1 MKIEVTLPKG
11 LSRCAIT
18 VALVVFSAGWTHGQ
32 ALLVEELPGG
42 THLVVVTQ
50 PLADAT
56 SVVWPRPPG
65 GDDPSPRVLIGGRL
79 TLTADLESAFGAP
92 EEDPPAPAPP
102 VVVAV
107 GGATAEEIANLL
119 ERVLAGRETFGS
131 VAAVEP
137 ALTEGGLDRRLG
149 PPGSDARLRLE
160 VAMPPPGDRRRSSA
174 EVLWELLPE
183 LVSERVPHLR
193 SRVQGQVGVLEGRV
207 DADLAEIAVSDLRLS
222 LARLASDPS
231 LDADD
236 VARARRRLEVRRLSA
251 LEEHPEAARRV
262 YDAWVA
268 GGEDAVR
275 ELVFGVH
282 GVTVESVRATAASW
296 LPTHPGRAQ
305 LILPPRVFNPRF
317 AVGPEVLRLDND
329 LTAGVL
335 ERSGAPLAVVCLRPV
350 MVPDLDGEVT
360 ATVLARLARAL
371 READDRPGSVRV
383 RTPPPLI
390 EIAGPADG
398 FGELMEQL
406 TSAVA
411 TVTADTSPVA
421 PGGGD
426 SRRAA
431 LDLMAD
437 NLGITESDEP
447 SAATLLRP
455 GNLALGVVAPDAE
468 AALEAIGKF
477 WDQSPPAG
485 ADVQSV
491 PTALR
496 TRAAAPGELST
507 VVTVLEMAFGGNEA
521 GLLVTRELL
530 VTRARGIWPDADVE
544 VLASYVPGR
553 SMLLLLVTAEGTV
566 DEIEERV
573 ASGWRELVG
582 DVSEAELAPVRRRV
596 AAAASAE
603 MSGVAGH
610 ARRVAAVVAGA
621 SRWRQPAELELE
633 ILTVPE
639 ELVSALLEGF
649 ADGDDRVTTAAG
661 VLPIDGLEQR

>member
-1 MKIEVTLPKG
+1 MKIQ
-11 LSRCAIT
+11 
-18 VALVVFSAGWTHGQ
+18 VALVKGFLRWAVVAAAIVIGAGWAHGQ

-56 SVVWPRPPG
+56 SVVWPPPPG
-65 GDDPSPRVLIGGRL
+65 GDDTAPRVLVGGRL
-79 TLTADLESAFGAP
+79 TLTADLESALGALD
-92 EEDPPAPAPP
+92 EESPPPAPP

-107 GGATAEEIANLL
+107 GGATADEISGLL
-119 ERVLAGRETFGS
+119 ERVFAGRATFPS
-131 VAAVEP
+131 VVADEP

-160 VAMPPPGDRRRSSA
+160 VAMPSPGDRRRSSA
-174 EVLWELLPE
+174 EVLWELVPE
-183 LVSERVPHLR
+183 LLSERVPHLR
-193 SRVQGQVGVLEGRV
+193 SRVQGEVGILEGGV
-207 DADLAEIAVSDLRLS
+207 EADLAEMAVSDLRLG
-222 LARLASDPS
+222 LARLASDPN
-231 LDADD
+231 LDVDD
-236 VARARRRLEVRRLSA
+236 VARARRRLQVRRLSA
-251 LEEHPEAARRV
+251 LEEHPGAARQV

-268 GGEDAVR
+268 GGEEAVR

-317 AVGPEVLRLDND
+317 AVGPEVVRLDND

-383 RTPPPLI
+383 RTAPPLI
-390 EIAGPADG
+390 ELAGPADG

-406 TSAVA
+406 TRAVA
-411 TVTADTSPVA
+411 AVTADTSPVA
-421 PGGGD
+421 SGGGD
-426 SRRAA
+426 ARRAA

-437 NLGITESDEP
+437 NLGITESGEP
-447 SAATLLRP
+447 SAASLLRP

-468 AALEAIGKF
+468 AAVEAIGKF

-491 PTALR
+491 ATALR

-507 VVTVLEMAFGGNEA
+507 VVAALEMAFGGNEA

-530 VTRARGIWPDADVE
+530 VTRAREIWPDAQVE

-553 SMLLLLVTAEGTV
+553 SMLLLLVTADGTV
-566 DEIEERV
+566 DEVEERV
-573 ASGWRELVG
+573 ATGWRRLVAE
-582 DVSEAELAPVRRRV
+582 VSEVELAPVRRRV

-610 ARRVAAVVAGA
+610 ARRSAAVAAGA

-649 ADGDDRVTTAAG
+649 ADADNLVTTGAG
-661 VLPIDGLEQR
+661 VLPIDELERR